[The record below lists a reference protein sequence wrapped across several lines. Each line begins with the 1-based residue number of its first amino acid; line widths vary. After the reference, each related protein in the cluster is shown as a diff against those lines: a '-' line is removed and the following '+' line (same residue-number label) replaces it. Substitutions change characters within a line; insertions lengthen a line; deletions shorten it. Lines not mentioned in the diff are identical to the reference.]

1 MSGGKTVW
9 NMAALDLRGVSVS
22 KFSLSDVASQN
33 DSDLSKGYYFIRSS
47 VDCSFKIDAD
57 PATTGLTFDNGIT
70 LAASRSPQGPF
81 ELQEGDRF
89 AAVTDAGFS
98 GDFYFFKI
106 NGW

>member
-57 PATTGLTFDNGIT
+57 PVGGLISTPPATYSTF
-70 LAASRSPQGPF
+70 
-81 ELQEGDRF
+81 
-89 AAVTDAGFS
+89 VC
-98 GDFYFFKI
+98 
-106 NGW
+106 